1 MKQHALKV
9 KEEGLAE
16 LLRTR
21 PEEAPRIAGAYLLY
35 RCGRGLVGVEAEEA
49 AECFRALDPDWSRGP
64 SPPEKEAMRRKELR
78 TARRA
83 PGKAMQKLEQ
93 PTSKAELRCM
103 PPLDAACRLLRVPDD
118 DAGKRADLEKHLAEL
133 GGDRFRN
140 LLDEVFDSI
149 AREGKQGED
158 GRYWP
163 KVKSPLR
170 LFFKRAAALLR
181 TMKPA
186 PLRDLFDTAA
196 PTSSTSPSV
205 SHLDPATRHAGRQ
218 LRARWTKTAPRS
230 PPRLLAL

>member
-21 PEEAPRIAGAYLLY
+21 PPAEALRIVGAFLLY
-35 RCGRGLVGVEAEEA
+35 RCGRELVGVEAKEA
-49 AECFRALDPDWSRGP
+49 AECFRAFRTLDPDWSRGP
-64 SPPEKEAMRRKELR
+64 SSPEKETMRRKALR
-78 TARRA
+78 AARAA
-83 PGKAMQKLEQ
+83 PGKAMRKLEW

-118 DAGKRADLEKHLAEL
+118 NDRARADLEKHLAEL
-133 GGDRFRN
+133 GEDFFRN
-140 LLDEVFDSI
+140 LLDEVWDAI
-149 AREGKQGED
+149 AREGTQGED

-186 PLRDLFDTAA
+186 PLRDLFDTAG
-196 PTSSTSPSV
+196 
-205 SHLDPATRHAGRQ
+205 AG
-218 LRARWTKTAPRS
+218 PH
-230 PPRLLAL
+230 